1 MADPNNPWGQTTDDP
16 WTGDEGTVDWSDSKQ
31 QQSQPAD
38 GWGQSPADN
47 DWGEPDQSDQAKQAS
62 QDAAWG
68 QPADN
73 PADAWDTPADAGWDN
88 PADSKQASQQ
98 DTSRNQEKETGGW
111 GQADTSWNT
120 PTGDQW
126 GNPPASDSSQWGE
139 EDSNSQWGE
148 TAEQTGSAA
157 TPDNQPDDKRKH
169 KPRKPVD
176 RKKLIGI
183 IGGVLI
189 LILVVILCHGRNTG
203 TAANDWQEEW
213 TSLAQ
218 QADHMADTA
227 DQSNQQA
234 RNMAADIKTTANT
247 HPNGFAQYVAQAGRL
262 EGDMSVLRSLEPQP
276 AQTVEQTQT
285 ALTQALTPALTAVQ
299 QHASAP
305 SANPLKQLVSQW
317 AAQTIT
323 SSNQSQAQ
331 QAITRIQQ
339 LTQQVDQNK

>member
-1 MADPNNPWGQTTDDP
+1 MADPNNPWGQSTDDP
-16 WTGDEGTVDWSDSKQ
+16 WTGDNAAWTDSKQ
-31 QQSQPAD
+31 QPQSQSAD
-38 GWGQSPADN
+38 KWGQPPAGS
-47 DWGEPDQSDQAKQAS
+47 DWGEPDQSEAKQAS

-68 QPADN
+68 QSADN
-73 PADAWDTPADAGWDN
+73 PADRWDD
-88 PADSKQASQQ
+88 PADSGWDDPADSQQ
-98 DTSRNQEKETGGW
+98 DTSRNRETTGW
-111 GQADTSWNT
+111 GQAAADWNT
-120 PTGDQW
+120 LTDDNQW
-126 GNPPASDSSQWGE
+126 GNPPASDSNQWGE
-139 EDSNSQWGE
+139 EDPNSQWGE

-157 TPDNQPDDKRKH
+157 TPDNQPDGKREH
-169 KPRKPVD
+169 EPRKPIN

-183 IGGVLI
+183 IIGVLI
-189 LILVVILCHGRNTG
+189 LILVVVLCHGRNTG
-203 TAANDWQEEW
+203 TTGNSWQKEW
-213 TSLAQ
+213 TSLTQ

-234 RNMAADIKTTANT
+234 RNMVTDIKTTANT

-276 AQTVEQTQT
+276 AQTVGQTQT

-323 SSNQSQAQ
+323 SSNQTQAQ

>member
-16 WTGDEGTVDWSDSKQ
+16 WPGDEGSVAWTDSKQ
-31 QQSQPAD
+31 QPQSQSAD
-38 GWGQSPADN
+38 GWGQPPAGN
-47 DWGEPDQSDQAKQAS
+47 DWSEPDQAKQAS
-62 QDAAWG
+62 QDTAWG
-68 QPADN
+68 DQPADN
-73 PADAWDTPADAGWDN
+73 PDAWDAPADAGWDD
-88 PADSKQASQQ
+88 PADSQQASQQ
-98 DTSRNQEKETGGW
+98 DTPRNPETSGW
-111 GQADTSWNT
+111 GQAAADWNT
-120 PTGDQW
+120 PTDDQW
-126 GNPPASDSSQWGE
+126 PNPPASDSSQW
-139 EDSNSQWGE
+139 DE
-148 TAEQTGSAA
+148 TAEQTMPAA
-157 TPDNQPDDKRKH
+157 TPDNQPDGKRKH
-169 KPRKPVD
+169 EPRKPVG

-189 LILVVILCHGRNTG
+189 LILIVILCHGRNTG
-203 TAANDWQEEW
+203 TTGNDWQKEW

-234 RNMAADIKTTANT
+234 RNTITDIKTTANT
-247 HPNGFAQYVAQAGRL
+247 HPNGFAQYVAQAARL

-276 AQTVEQTQT
+276 AQTVGQTQT

-305 SANPLKQLVSQW
+305 SADPLKQLVSQW

-323 SSNQSQAQ
+323 SSNQTQAQ

>member
-16 WTGDEGTVDWSDSKQ
+16 WTGDEGTVAWSDSKQ
-31 QQSQPAD
+31 SQSQSAD
-38 GWGQSPADN
+38 GWGQSPAGS
-47 DWGEPDQSDQAKQAS
+47 DWGEPDQPDQAKQDS

-68 QPADN
+68 QPAD
-73 PADAWDTPADAGWDN
+73 TPADAGWDD
-88 PADSKQASQQ
+88 PADSQQASQQ
-98 DTSRNQEKETGGW
+98 DTPRNQETSGW
-111 GQADTSWNT
+111 GQADADWNT

-126 GNPPASDSSQWGE
+126 GNPPATNNQWDE
-139 EDSNSQWGE
+139 EDRSQWGE
-148 TAEQTGSAA
+148 TAEQTQAAA
-157 TPDNQPDDKRKH
+157 TPDNQPDGKRKH
-169 KPRKPVD
+169 RPWKTIG

-189 LILVVILCHGRNTG
+189 LILIVVLCHGRNTG
-203 TAANDWQEEW
+203 TPANSWQEEW
-213 TSLAQ
+213 ASLAR
-218 QADHMADTA
+218 QADHMAGTA

-234 RNMAADIKTTANT
+234 RNMITDIKTTANDT
-247 HPNGFAQYVAQAGRL
+247 PRTLAQYVAQAGRL
-262 EGDMSVLRSLEPQP
+262 EGDMSVLRSLETQP
-276 AQTVEQTQT
+276 AQTVGQTQT

-299 QHASAP
+299 QHAAAP

-323 SSNQSQAQ
+323 SSNQTQAQ

>member
-16 WTGDEGTVDWSDSKQ
+16 WTGDEGTVAWTDSKQ
-31 QQSQPAD
+31 QPQSQSAD
-38 GWGQSPADN
+38 GWGQSPVGS
-47 DWGEPDQSDQAKQAS
+47 DWGEPDQPDQAKQTS
-62 QDAAWG
+62 QPDAGWG
-68 QPADN
+68 DQPADN
-73 PADAWDTPADAGWDN
+73 PADGWDTPADAGWND
-88 PADSKQASQQ
+88 PADSQQASQQ
-98 DTSRNQEKETGGW
+98 DTPRNPETDGW
-111 GQADTSWNT
+111 GQAAADWNT

-126 GNPPASDSSQWGE
+126 ENPPASDSNQWDE
-139 EDSNSQWGE
+139 EDRSQWGE
-148 TAEQTGSAA
+148 TAEQTQVAA
-157 TPDNQPDDKRKH
+157 TPDNKPAGKRKH

-183 IGGVLI
+183 ISGVLI

-203 TAANDWQEEW
+203 TPANSWQEEW
-213 TSLAQ
+213 TSIAQ
-218 QADHMADTA
+218 QADHMAATA

-234 RNMAADIKTTANT
+234 RNTITDIKTTANT
-247 HPNGFAQYVAQAGRL
+247 HPNGFAQYVAQAARL

-276 AQTVEQTQT
+276 AQTVGQTQT

-305 SANPLKQLVSQW
+305 SADPLKQLVSQW

-323 SSNQSQAQ
+323 SSNQTQAQ

>member
-16 WTGDEGTVDWSDSKQ
+16 WPDEGTVAWTDSKQ
-31 QQSQPAD
+31 QQSQSAD
-38 GWGQSPADN
+38 GWGQPPVDS
-47 DWGEPDQSDQAKQAS
+47 DWGEPDQPDQAKQAS

-68 QPADN
+68 DPA
-73 PADAWDTPADAGWDN
+73 TDAGWDG
-88 PADSKQASQQ
+88 PADSKQDSQQ
-98 DTSRNQEKETGGW
+98 DISRNPETGGW

-126 GNPPASDSSQWGE
+126 GNPPATDNNQWDE
-139 EDSNSQWGE
+139 EDPNSQWGE
-148 TAEQTGSAA
+148 TAEQTMPAA
-157 TPDNQPDDKRKH
+157 TPDNQPDGKRKH
-169 KPRKPVD
+169 EPRKPIG
-176 RKKLIGI
+176 RKKLVGI

-203 TAANDWQEEW
+203 TPASGWQEEW
-213 TSLAQ
+213 TSIAQ
-218 QADHMADTA
+218 QADHMAGTA

-234 RNMAADIKTTANT
+234 RNMATDIKTTANT
-247 HPNGFAQYVAQAGRL
+247 HPNGFAQYVAQTARL

-276 AQTVEQTQT
+276 AQTVGQTQT

-299 QHASAP
+299 QHAGAP
-305 SANPLKQLVSQW
+305 SADPLKQLVSQW

-323 SSNQSQAQ
+323 SSNQTQAQ

>member
-1 MADPNNPWGQTTDDP
+1 MADPNNPWGQTTDNP
-16 WTGDEGTVDWSDSKQ
+16 WTGDNSAWTDSKQ
-31 QQSQPAD
+31 QPQPQSAD
-38 GWGQSPADN
+38 GWGQSPADSN
-47 DWGEPDQSDQAKQAS
+47 WSEPDQSDQVKQDS

-73 PADAWDTPADAGWDN
+73 PDAAWDTPADAGWDD
-88 PADSKQASQQ
+88 PADSQQASQQ
-98 DTSRNQEKETGGW
+98 DTSRNPETGGW
-111 GQADTSWNT
+111 GQADASWNT

-126 GNPPASDSSQWGE
+126 GNPSAPDSQWGE
-139 EDSNSQWGE
+139 EDPNSQWGE
-148 TAEQTGSAA
+148 TAEQTQPAA
-157 TPDNQPDDKRKH
+157 TPDNQPADKRKH
-169 KPRKPVD
+169 EPRKTIG
-176 RKKLIGI
+176 RKKLVGI
-183 IGGVLI
+183 IISVLI
-189 LILVVILCHGRNTG
+189 LILAVVLCHGRNTE
-203 TAANDWQEEW
+203 TPANDWQKEW

-218 QADHMADTA
+218 QADHMASTA

-247 HPNGFAQYVAQAGRL
+247 RPDGFAQYVTQAGRL

-276 AQTVEQTQT
+276 AQTVGQTQT

-299 QHASAP
+299 QHAGAP
-305 SANPLKQLVSQW
+305 SADPLKQLVSQW

-323 SSNQSQAQ
+323 SSNQTQAQ

>member
-1 MADPNNPWGQTTDDP
+1 MADPNNPWGQSTDDP
-16 WTGDEGTVDWSDSKQ
+16 WTGDNVAWTDSKQ
-31 QQSQPAD
+31 QPQSQSAD
-38 GWGQSPADN
+38 GWGQSPAGS
-47 DWGEPDQSDQAKQAS
+47 DWGEPDQSEAKQAS

-73 PADAWDTPADAGWDN
+73 PADAWDD
-88 PADSKQASQQ
+88 PADSQQDSQQ
-98 DTSRNQEKETGGW
+98 DTPRNQETAGW
-111 GQADTSWNT
+111 GQADASWNT
-120 PTGDQW
+120 LTDDNQW
-126 GNPPASDSSQWGE
+126 DE
-139 EDSNSQWGE
+139 EDPNSRWGE

-157 TPDNQPDDKRKH
+157 TPDNQPADKRKH
-169 KPRKPVD
+169 EPRKPVD

-189 LILVVILCHGRNTG
+189 LILIVVLCHGRNTG
-203 TAANDWQEEW
+203 TTGNDWQKEW
-213 TSLAQ
+213 TSLTQ

-234 RNMAADIKTTANT
+234 RNMITDIKTTANT
-247 HPNGFAQYVAQAGRL
+247 RPNGFAQYVAQAARL
-262 EGDMSVLRSLEPQP
+262 EGDMSVLRSLQPQP
-276 AQTVEQTQT
+276 AQTVGQTQT
-285 ALTQALTPALTAVQ
+285 ALTQALTSALTAVQ

-323 SSNQSQAQ
+323 SSNQTQAQ

>member
-16 WTGDEGTVDWSDSKQ
+16 WTGDNAAWTDSKQ
-31 QQSQPAD
+31 QPQPQSAD
-38 GWGQSPADN
+38 GWGQSPAGS
-47 DWGEPDQSDQAKQAS
+47 DWNEPDQPDQAKQAS
-62 QDAAWG
+62 QSDAAWG
-68 QPADN
+68 QPAD
-73 PADAWDTPADAGWDN
+73 TPADAGWDD
-88 PADSKQASQQ
+88 PADSQQ
-98 DTSRNQEKETGGW
+98 DTPRNQETAGW
-111 GQADTSWNT
+111 GQADADWNT

-126 GNPPASDSSQWGE
+126 GNPSASNSQWDE

-148 TAEQTGSAA
+148 TAERTMPAA
-157 TPDNQPDDKRKH
+157 TPDNQPTGEHKH
-169 KPRKPVD
+169 RPWKPIG
-176 RKKLIGI
+176 RKKLVGI
-183 IGGVLI
+183 ITGVLI
-189 LILVVILCHGRNTG
+189 LVLAVILCHARHTG
-203 TAANDWQEEW
+203 TTANDWQKEW

-218 QADHMADTA
+218 QADHMAATA

-234 RNMAADIKTTANT
+234 RNMATDIKTTANT
-247 HPNGFAQYVAQAGRL
+247 HPNGFAQYVAQAARL
-262 EGDMSVLRSLEPQP
+262 EGDMSVLRSLQTQP
-276 AQTVEQTQT
+276 TQTVGQTQT

-323 SSNQSQAQ
+323 SSNQTQAQ